1 MELSIGD
8 VAAVVIYFLLII
20 GIGVWVSITFDIK
33 GEKGAIKMILFILQN
48 F

>member
-20 GIGVWVSITFDIK
+20 GIGVWVTIGFP
-33 GEKGAIKMILFILQN
+33 IL
-48 F
+48 